1 MILKVCGMYEKEN
14 IRAVIEQGV
23 ECIGFNFEQGNPRF
37 VKMYSSYSGIQ
48 PDYSSL
54 QIDTIKKNNKIL
66 SFTNVKTFGVF
77 KDDMP
82 QNIITRIYNF
92 KLTGVQLNG
101 DEDTVMIDNLKA
113 TVIDDIVPSLDVI
126 KTIEVDS
133 YDDFSKALPFKGHAD
148 MIFFNFNP
156 DLFSTQN
163 LSKTVDA
170 LNRFVSPLPFLVGG
184 SIDTTILNSL
194 REIKNE
200 AFLGLNV
207 DSEIETKERLKDIE
221 KLKSLQQFL

>member
-1 MILKVCGMYEKEN
+1 MYEKEN

-126 KTIEVDS
+126 KTIEVNS
-133 YDDFSKALPFKGHAD
+133 YDDLDKALPFEGHAD
-148 MIFFNFNP
+148 MIFFKLNP
-156 DLFSTQN
+156 TLLVPQKI
-163 LSKTVDA
+163 SKTVEA
-170 LNRFVSPLPFLVGG
+170 LNNFTSSLPFFIGG
-184 SIDTTILNSL
+184 AADESFVNALK
-194 REIKNE
+194 EIKNE

-207 DSEIETKERLKDIE
+207 DTEIEKEEGLKDIE
-221 KLKSLQQFL
+221 KLQSLQQLLAR